1 MIEHSKGSSNRQSA
15 HHTVV
20 ARIHEI
26 YANHDQSAAHEI
38 TKLLVNVLRRS
49 NYRSRLALIRF
60 FDVSRMSQTKS
71 APQLDLVLIASARLL
86 INGLN
91 AHRVQDWIS
100 GYEGSSARSE
110 RRSLYERILRDFVAS
125 RTAVEAM
132 KSQVRAT
139 RTLAT
144 DVRSKC
150 DALKRLIKSMPGN
163 ADVPANAA
171 MADPSAVITTNNSP
185 TNQPFQRSADGSVP
199 PDNKIMGAPSAGK
212 EQEVPGRWPA

>member
-1 MIEHSKGSSNRQSA
+1 MLQRQGLRIFFPSGAAVNTRLRWCTQTWRGLSNQCYEETLMIEHSKGSSNRQSA

-20 ARIHEI
+20 ERIHEI

-100 GYEGSSARSE
+100 GYEGSAARSE

-171 MADPSAVITTNNSP
+171 NG
-185 TNQPFQRSADGSVP
+185 RSFGSHH
-199 PDNKIMGAPSAGK
+199 NK
-212 EQEVPGRWPA
+212 